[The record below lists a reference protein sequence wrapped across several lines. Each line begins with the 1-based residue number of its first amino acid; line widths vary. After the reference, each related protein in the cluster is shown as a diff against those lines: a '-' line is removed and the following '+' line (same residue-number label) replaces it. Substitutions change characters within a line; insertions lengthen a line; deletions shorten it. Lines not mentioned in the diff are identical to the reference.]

1 MNKIEMRKKYLGLR
15 KQMPKE
21 ELSGKSEQ
29 ILSALLSLDAIKNAK
44 IVMLY
49 ISYNQEVN
57 THPLI
62 KILKASGKNICA
74 PICDTD
80 SCEMTAYYIDGTD
93 SLVSGAYGILE
104 PKPERKA
111 NEEDIDCVIVP
122 ACVFGR
128 NFARIGYGKGYYDRF
143 LPKAKNAVKIGL
155 CYDFCLIDNVKAD
168 RYDEYVDIIVTE
180 KEVIKKEVLVK

>member
-1 MNKIEMRKKYLGLR
+1 MNKIELRKKYLGLR
-15 KQMPKE
+15 RQMPKE
-21 ELSGKSEQ
+21 ELNAKSEQ

-44 IVMLY
+44 TVMLY

-57 THPLI
+57 THSLI
-62 KILKASGKNICA
+62 NTLKDADKNVCA
-74 PICDTD
+74 PVCDTE
-80 SCEMTAYYIDGTD
+80 SCEMTAYYIDGFN
-93 SLVSGAYGILE
+93 SLVCGAYGILE
-104 PKPERKA
+104 PKPENKA

-122 ACVFGR
+122 GCVFGK

-155 CYDFCLIDNVKAD
+155 CYDFCLVDAVAAN

-180 KEVIKKEVLVK
+180 KEVLVK

>member
-1 MNKIEMRKKYLGLR
+1 MDKKEMRKKYLGLR

-21 ELSGKSEQ
+21 ELSLKSKQ

-44 IVMLY
+44 TVMLY
-49 ISYNQEVN
+49 ISYNQEVD

-62 KILKASGKNICA
+62 NALKDAGKNVCA
-74 PICDTD
+74 PLCDTN
-80 SCEMTAYYIDGTD
+80 SCEMTAYYIDGLS

-104 PKPERKA
+104 PKPEKKA
-111 NEEDIDCVIVP
+111 NEEDIDCVLVP
-122 ACVFGR
+122 GCVFGR

-155 CYDFCLIDNVKAD
+155 CYDFCLVDSVKAD
-168 RYDEYVDIIVTE
+168 RYDAYVDIIVTE
-180 KEVIKKEVLVK
+180 KEVLVK